1 MGRIGWN
8 GAYTTYTTYMTYQD
22 LKSYQQ
28 AVIIHDFTVEFC
40 KRYIDK
46 FSRTRDQMEQ
56 AARSGKQN
64 IVEGCSVSKTSPPT
78 ELKLIGVA
86 RGSLKELLED
96 YQDFLRQRKLEIWE
110 MNDPRTL
117 AIRKLAYRSDKLDRT
132 DRSYKSDRSDRA
144 EGEDVT
150 GRSDRTYKSD
160 KSDRSDRSGGSDGFG
175 GLDKLDR
182 TDGRYTTYTTYQT
195 YMTYLNDSEKAANAM
210 IVLINQ
216 TNYLL
221 DQQIKAVEGQLG
233 EKGIST
239 TSHQE
244 KLRRFLE
251 ERKRKNDAFDQWLKN
266 FRNKS

>member
-110 MNDPRTL
+110 VNDPRTI
-117 AIRKLAYRSDKLDRT
+117 AIRKLAYRSDKLDR
-132 DRSYKSDRSDRA
+132 SYR
-144 EGEDVT
+144 
-150 GRSDRTYKSD
+150 
-160 KSDRSDRSGGSDGFG
+160 SDRSDRSGGSDGFG
-175 GLDKLDR
+175 GSDKSDR
-182 TDGRYTTYTTYQT
+182 SDGRYTTYTTYQT